1 MKIAMLGSLGNINRI
16 VVPKLVQAGHDVT
29 VISTSPKRRQ
39 LQLKLSAP
47 MPLSVQ

>member
-29 VISTSPKRRQ
+29 VISTSPKRQASIEAWR
-39 LQLKLSAP
+39 P
-47 MPLSVQ
+47 CRHWYND